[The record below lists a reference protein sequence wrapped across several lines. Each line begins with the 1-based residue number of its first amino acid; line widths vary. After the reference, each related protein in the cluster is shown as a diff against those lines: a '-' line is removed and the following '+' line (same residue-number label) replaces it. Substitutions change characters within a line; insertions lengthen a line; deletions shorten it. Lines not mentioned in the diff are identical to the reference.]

1 MTQFIFFNL
10 YKTTSAQYL
19 FVDFQFSF
27 LVMKN
32 NNNINNDD
40 DNNNNAIIITTNTNS
55 TNIPTTTIS

>member
-40 DNNNNAIIITTNTNS
+40 DNNNNNS
-55 TNIPTTTIS
+55 NNNNNNN

>member
-27 LVMKN
+27 LVIKN

-40 DNNNNAIIITTNTNS
+40 DNNNNNCNNNYMHGTFAT
-55 TNIPTTTIS
+55 